1 MRSIEFSTGALARSE
16 YRQALQMLADKPLNA
31 VELSALRQDELQPLV
46 DDLGNLDVHQ
56 FAYAAF
62 HAPSSMDPSFE

>member
-1 MRSIEFSTGALARSE
+1 
-16 YRQALQMLADKPLNA
+16 MLADKPLNA

-62 HAPSSMDPSFE
+62 HHQFAYAAFHAPSSMDPSFE